1 MDNKFNFWFVVNWL
15 FGILV
20 FIDGLLNLFRGND
33 FGFGVFLIILS
44 LVYFPFAY
52 NYINS
57 LVHEKFNFSIN
68 YLMKITLGIFIIWAT
83 LAVGALAEGYYPGL
97 WY

>member
-1 MDNKFNFWFVVNWL
+1 MDNKFNFWFFVNWL

-44 LVYFPFAY
+44 LVYFPFTN

-57 LVHEKFNFSIN
+57 FFKKKFNLTVN
-68 YLMKITLGIFIIWAT
+68 YLFKIALGIFIIWAT